1 MGNFLEIGKWWRE
14 ANKRMMNSLKLFPT
28 LSIKQKPLFS
38 LMWLFQKVQTL
49 ALLSNF
55 QKVEVI
61 IKAWK
66 RNSEKC
72 LRSSL
77 HIEIRMILQR
87 LVQVIRSSF
96 ERWTLYLPKYP
107 KTTYISCFYLLRLG
121 HLPYKC
127 FIKKPADKSPTFRPC
142 KL

>member
-1 MGNFLEIGKWWRE
+1 MGNFLKIGKWWRE

-96 ERWTLYLPKYP
+96 ER
-107 KTTYISCFYLLRLG
+107 
-121 HLPYKC
+121 
-127 FIKKPADKSPTFRPC
+127 
-142 KL
+142 